1 MDIKDKVG
9 LITGGAY
16 GIGKK
21 LTETLLQK
29 GAKVS
34 RTHDLSATQGSQT
47 VPHLTSALQARPIP
61 VPMHCV

>member
-34 RTHDLSATQGSQT
+34 RTMMIYQQRNVHNC
-47 VPHLTSALQARPIP
+47 TSPNVSPIS
-61 VPMHCV
+61 